1 MAGVGDRDS
10 SEEETSSEDE
20 HEVEVDGNEH
30 DADDLS
36 KFLTLTQI
44 LCDLFP
50 IQSYPNTLRTA
61 RMIQNDERPP
71 LQAFCL

>member
-10 SEEETSSEDE
+10 SEEETSEY
-20 HEVEVDGNEH
+20 EVEVDGNEH

-61 RMIQNDERPP
+61 RMIQNDERLP